1 MMCWVIIIGNILVHA
16 IKVCQIMKKKR
27 FWFMV
32 FNPFPMLDIVFLSD
46 SFSKGCGIAWVD
58 YCGIL
63 FCNRKVKNVKMKN
76 NLICDSVCFFL

>member
-1 MMCWVIIIGNILVHA
+1 MIYSVAWSDIYIPLLYLHILD
-16 IKVCQIMKKKR
+16 
-27 FWFMV
+27 
-32 FNPFPMLDIVFLSD
+32 PFPMLDIVFLRD

-63 FCNRKVKNVKMKN
+63 FCNRNVKNVKIKN

>member
-1 MMCWVIIIGNILVHA
+1 
-16 IKVCQIMKKKR
+16 
-27 FWFMV
+27 
-32 FNPFPMLDIVFLSD
+32 MLDIVFLSD